1 MYANRKSL
9 TPTELIVR
17 FEELEAVLHAPA
29 AQDSVDKAQALAMYI
44 ARSAPNGAIANLAM
58 QVMSAAVHLHNG
70 SPQVA
75 NDTLKATLSQL
86 QIALS
91 EANAGTNYGPPRNR
105 SCS

>member
-1 MYANRKSL
+1 
-9 TPTELIVR
+9 
-17 FEELEAVLHAPA
+17 
-29 AQDSVDKAQALAMYI
+29 LAMYI

-70 SPQVA
+70 NPQVA
-75 NDTLKATLSQL
+75 NDTLKAALSQL

-91 EANAGTNYGPPRNR
+91 EANPGTNYGPPRNR